1 MVSERKEMRVK
12 GKILEILRPIF
23 ENNPSLIW
31 AMTEDEINLVLHSY
45 VNKIFDEIK
54 DDLS

>member
-1 MVSERKEMRVK
+1 MVSERKEIRVK
-12 GKILEILRPIF
+12 TKIIDTLRPIF

-31 AMTEDEINLVLHSY
+31 AMTEKEIHLVLHSY
-45 VNKIFDEIK
+45 VNKIFDDIK